1 MQLAD
6 RCGNKWKA
14 TIDAEHRVYFYNR
27 RKPALEAKI
36 CYPAD
41 KLAGFYRLDAR
52 EKNDFLKSLGK
63 RMGMP
68 MWPLFVER
76 ALDKELELFSSLGV
90 LGRREEDYAD
100 EDDHWQFIIPE
111 PKDSALEKK
120 PSIAPSPEEIEE
132 HEKKLQTLRS
142 AIDQEGIAALC
153 LEVLADKEKTVRRMD
168 RATDLIQICAVCSQP
183 AEQVGIYPEG
193 DGTEKII
200 LHGMCPDCSPG
211 NDCDPQKVEAMKK
224 GVARLIE
231 QGRVKAWRD

>member
-1 MQLAD
+1 
-6 RCGNKWKA
+6 
-14 TIDAEHRVYFYNR
+14 VYFYNR
-27 RKPALEAKI
+27 RKPTLEAKI

-41 KLAGFYRLDAR
+41 KLAKFYRLDAR
-52 EKNDFLKSLGK
+52 GKNDFLKSLGK

-76 ALDKELELFSSLGV
+76 ALDKELELFLSLGL
-90 LGRREEDYAD
+90 LGPS
-100 EDDHWQFIIPE
+100 EDDYWQFIIPE
-111 PKDSALEKK
+111 TKDSALEKK

-142 AIDQEGIAALC
+142 LIDQEGIAAVC
-153 LEVLADKEKTVRRMD
+153 LDVLVDKEKAVSRMD
-168 RATDLIQICAVCSQP
+168 KATDLIQICAVCSQP

-211 NDCDPQKVEAMKK
+211 NDCDPQKVESMKK